1 MATYK
6 LDVVSNLGK
15 FHASLYAAS
24 GEKQPTTTVPSH
36 NNLDTLVSNL
46 NKQFKQKGVSED
58 QDAIIFRGIAYEDFS
73 RLARDIKMATY

>member
-15 FHASLYAAS
+15 FHAALYAAS
-24 GEKQPTTTVPSH
+24 GEKQAATTEPAH
-36 NNLDTLVSNL
+36 NTLDALVSNL
-46 NKQFKQKGVSED
+46 NKRFKQQGVSED

-73 RLARDIKMATY
+73 RLAREIKMATY